1 MFRRSPHLKWSL
13 ATTKRLATVLAVT
26 LLVALPARPGAADE
40 IADKRAEA
48 QRIASQLQA
57 ESNRESELAE
67 RYNAARL
74 EAEQVEGK
82 TAAAAADVA
91 RLDALLVKAKEQV
104 RAQAVE
110 AYIHGGISAQA
121 GQLLGAGTDLGDLT
135 RRQQYVETLL
145 RSQREAIAELRQVR
159 GELDERQAALAAARS
174 EARAALAVVDSSRR
188 SASEAEAAR
197 RATLAQVQ
205 GELATLVNA
214 ETRRR
219 AEDDARRAMT
229 EQAARSARDQTA
241 ARTAQ
246 AAPTSAPTRG
256 GNTTTTTKGKSPAP
270 DAAPAGPSAPPASG
284 ASAAVAKA
292 KEQIGKPYKWGAE
305 GPDSFDCSG
314 LTLYAWRAGG
324 RSLPHSSRAQY
335 SATARVSTSA
345 LQPGDLLF
353 YGNPIHHVGIYVG
366 NGQMVEASETGT
378 PVRYASI
385 WRSDMVGAG
394 RVY

>member
-1 MFRRSPHLKWSL
+1 MTRRFPHLV
-13 ATTKRLATVLAVT
+13 RLATASL
-26 LLVALPARPGAADE
+26 LLVGLVARPAAGDE

-67 RYNAARL
+67 QYNAARL
-74 EAEQVEGK
+74 KAQQIEGK
-82 TAAAAADVA
+82 AAAAQADVA
-91 RLDALLVKAKEQV
+91 RLDSRLEQAKKQV

-110 AYIHGGISAQA
+110 TYMHGGISAQA
-121 GQLLGAGTDLGDLT
+121 GQLLGAGSAGADFV
-135 RRQQYVETLL
+135 RRQEYVETLL
-145 RSQREAIAELRQVR
+145 RSQRDAIEELRQVR
-159 GELDERQAALAAARS
+159 TEMNERQAALDAARS
-174 EARAALAVVDSSRR
+174 ESRSALAAVAASRR
-188 SASEAEAAR
+188 QAADAEAAR
-197 RATLAQVQ
+197 RATLSRVQ
-205 GELATLVNA
+205 GELSTLVDA

-219 AEDDARRAMT
+219 AEADARRAMA
-229 EQAARSARDQTA
+229 EQAARAARDQAA
-241 ARTAQ
+241 ARAPSGGASRSATPTTAK
-246 AAPTSAPTRG
+246 
-256 GNTTTTTKGKSPAP
+256 KGSPPA
-270 DAAPAGPSAPPASG
+270 AAPAGPSAPPASG

-292 KEQIGKPYKWGAE
+292 KEQIGKPYQWGAE

-324 RSLPHSSRAQY
+324 RSLPHSSGAQY

-345 LQPGDLLF
+345 LMPGDLLF
-353 YGNPIHHVGIYVG
+353 YGSPIHHVGIYVG

-385 WRSDMVGAG
+385 WRSDLVGAG

>member
-1 MFRRSPHLKWSL
+1 MHRLSRRLTRVATASL
-13 ATTKRLATVLAVT
+13 
-26 LLVALPARPGAADE
+26 LLVGLMARPAPADE

-57 ESNRESELAE
+57 ESSRESELAE
-67 RYNAARL
+67 QYNAARL
-74 EAEQVEGK
+74 KAEAVEGK
-82 TAAAAADVA
+82 AAAAEADVE
-91 RLDALLVKAKEQV
+91 RLDGLVEKAKRQV
-104 RAQAVE
+104 RSQAVE
-110 AYIHGGISAQA
+110 AYMHGGVSAQA
-121 GQLLGAGTDLGDLT
+121 GQLLGAESESADLT

-145 RSQREAIAELRQVR
+145 RAQRDALDEFRHLRAELN
-159 GELDERQAALAAARS
+159 ERQSALDAARA
-174 EARAALAVVDSSRR
+174 EARAALAAVSSARR
-188 SASEAEAAR
+188 SAGEAEAAR
-197 RATLAQVQ
+197 RATLSRVQ
-205 GELATLVNA
+205 GELATMVEA

-219 AEDDARRAMT
+219 SEDDARRAMA
-229 EQAARSARDQTA
+229 EQTARAARDQAA
-241 ARTAQ
+241 AR
-246 AAPTSAPTRG
+246 AAPAASRG
-256 GNTTTTTKGKSPAP
+256 GTTPTTSKSKSPSPA
-270 DAAPAGPSAPPASG
+270 AAPAGPSAPPASG

-324 RSLPHSSRAQY
+324 RSLPHSSQAQY

-345 LQPGDLLF
+345 LQPGDLVF
-353 YGNPIHHVGIYVG
+353 YGSPIHHVGIYVG

-385 WRSDMVGAG
+385 WRSDLVGAG

>member
-1 MFRRSPHLKWSL
+1 MLSRSPHL
-13 ATTKRLATVLAVT
+13 KRLATVLAVT
-26 LLVALPARPGAADE
+26 LLVALPARPSAADE

-67 RYNAARL
+67 QYNAARL
-74 EAEQVEGK
+74 RAEQVEGK
-82 TAAAAADVA
+82 AAAAEADVE
-91 RLDALLVKAKEQV
+91 RLDALLDKAKKQV

-110 AYIHGGISAQA
+110 AYVHGGTSAQA
-121 GQLLGAGTDLGDLT
+121 GQLLGAGTDAGDLT

-145 RSQREAIAELRQVR
+145 RAQREAITELRQVR
-159 GELDERQAALAAARS
+159 AELDERQAALDAARS
-174 EARAALAVVDSSRR
+174 ESRAALATVDSSRR
-188 SASEAEAAR
+188 EASAAEAAR
-197 RATLAQVQ
+197 RATLSQVQ
-205 GELATLVNA
+205 GELATLVGA

-219 AEDDARRAMT
+219 AEDDARRAMA
-229 EQAARSARDQTA
+229 EQTARSARDQAA

-246 AAPTSAPTRG
+246 APAAASRG
-256 GNTTTTTKGKSPAP
+256 GNTTTTTKSKTPTPA
-270 DAAPAGPSAPPASG
+270 AAPAGPSAPPASG

-292 KEQIGKPYKWGAE
+292 KEQIGKPYQWGAE

-324 RSLPHSSRAQY
+324 RSLPHSSGAQY

-353 YGNPIHHVGIYVG
+353 YGSPIHHVGIYVG
-366 NGQMVEASETGT
+366 NGQMVEASQSGT